1 MVTQRQPENVCSQ
14 SWSNAIEWCLLGLAR
29 GAVDLGPGWFNN
41 TDQWMVIRNNSMKV
55 LLLDELTESLRA
67 EGKHL
72 QFSAFT
78 QPVFM
83 DKATCPAYSCCHT
96 LAFTTML
103 HTLLC
108 VLVRKLGLFRKGVIK
123 MIFLVLLA
131 WKQGQIRVK
140 EVRFLNNIFKTIMIS
155 HPNKPYKNLNNN
167 QLISM

>member
-1 MVTQRQPENVCSQ
+1 
-14 SWSNAIEWCLLGLAR
+14 
-29 GAVDLGPGWFNN
+29 
-41 TDQWMVIRNNSMKV
+41 MVIRNNSTKV

-96 LAFTTML
+96 LAFTTTL

-108 VLVRKLGLFRKGVIK
+108 VLVSWVSLGK
-123 MIFLVLLA
+123 VL
-131 WKQGQIRVK
+131 
-140 EVRFLNNIFKTIMIS
+140 
-155 HPNKPYKNLNNN
+155 
-167 QLISM
+167 